1 MSLTT
6 SSVVN
11 IVIALT
17 IIPIGLFV
25 WLIIKY
31 NRYRKAEIARIHER
45 YSGLE
50 NEEAY
55 IKSDMKYISNF
66 IEYCGEK
73 YTCVFATMIV
83 LALAM
88 GGVDLIVGGTVYDT
102 RQDEPVF
109 YQAMIAEKEAIE
121 DSLAITTDIVNT
133 QLYESTIAFNAEL
146 ATYQQF
152 SINPNYKYNFTGD
165 YDWFAIE
172 PIELK

>member
-17 IIPIGLFV
+17 MIPIGLFV
-25 WLIIKY
+25 WLIIRY
-31 NRYRKAEIARIHER
+31 NRYKKAEIARIHER

-55 IKSDMKYISNF
+55 IKSEMRYIYNF
-66 IEYCGEK
+66 IEYCGQEH
-73 YTCVFATMIV
+73 TGIFATMIV

-88 GGVDLIVGGTVYDT
+88 GGVDFIVGGTIYDT
-102 RQDEPVF
+102 RQDESVF
-109 YQAMIAEKEAIE
+109 YQAMIAEKETIE

-133 QLYESTIAFNAEL
+133 QLYESAIAFNTEL

-172 PIELK
+172 PIKLK

>member
-17 IIPIGLFV
+17 MIPIGLFV
-25 WLIIKY
+25 WLIIRY
-31 NRYRKAEIARIHER
+31 NRYKKAEIARIHER

-55 IKSDMKYISNF
+55 IKSEMRYIYNF
-66 IEYCGEK
+66 IEYCGQEH
-73 YTCVFATMIV
+73 TGIFATMIV

-88 GGVDLIVGGTVYDT
+88 GGVDLIIGGTIYDT
-102 RQDEPVF
+102 RQDELVF
-109 YQAMIAEKEAIE
+109 YQTMNAEKEAIE

-133 QLYESTIAFNAEL
+133 QLYESAIVFNAEL
-146 ATYQQF
+146 ATYQQC

>member
-11 IVIALT
+11 VMIVLT

-31 NRYRKAEIARIHER
+31 NRYRKAAIASIYER
-45 YSGLE
+45 YSGFT
-50 NEEAY
+50 NEEVH
-55 IKSDMKYISNF
+55 IKSEMRYISNF
-66 IEYCGEK
+66 IEYCGEG
-73 YTCVFATMIV
+73 YTGIFATMIV
-83 LALAM
+83 LTLAM
-88 GGVDLIVGGTVYDT
+88 GAVDLIVGGTIYDT

-121 DSLAITTDIVNT
+121 NSLAITTDIVNT
-133 QLYESTIAFNAEL
+133 QLYESAIAFNAEL